1 MSRREKLQQMLEK
14 EPDDAFLH
22 FGLAM
27 ELVKE
32 GQADDALACFDS
44 VLKIDPVHTAA
55 FYHKGNT
62 LIGLERFNDAKV
74 VLQDGVSAAQQ
85 IGNAHAQRE
94 MQELLD
100 SLS

>member
-1 MSRREKLQQMLEK
+1 MSRREKLEQMLEK

-32 GQADDALACFDS
+32 GQQDDAIGRFDR
-44 VLKIDPVHTAA
+44 VLKIDPVSTAA

-62 LIGLERFNDAKV
+62 LIGLERLDDAK
-74 VLQDGVSAAQQ
+74 SALRAGIEAAKQ
-85 IGNAHAQRE
+85 ISNAHAQRE
-94 MQELLD
+94 MEELLD
-100 SLS
+100 SIA